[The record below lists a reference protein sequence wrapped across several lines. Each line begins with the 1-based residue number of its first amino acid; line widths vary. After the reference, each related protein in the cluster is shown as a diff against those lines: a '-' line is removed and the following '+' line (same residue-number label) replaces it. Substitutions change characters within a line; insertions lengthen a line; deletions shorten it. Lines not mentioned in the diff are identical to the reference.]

1 MAFGGGKL
9 EWSFIQNEGEI
20 VTVLELQQHTV
31 SLFWTSE
38 GAKGKQVGDQR
49 KTLTAKAQSRPSPR
63 LVSGDKIGSPIAY
76 NSASIQR

>member
-49 KTLTAKAQSRPSPR
+49 KPFNGKGPKQALAAYRIRRQDWLADR
-63 LVSGDKIGSPIAY
+63 L
-76 NSASIQR
+76 

>member
-38 GAKGKQVGDQR
+38 RAKGKQVGDER
-49 KTLTAKAQSRPSPR
+49 KPLTAKGAEGALAAYCIRRQDWLADR
-63 LVSGDKIGSPIAY
+63 L
-76 NSASIQR
+76 